1 MNKTFGS
8 MTLIVMVGVLFTSGY
23 AIAGPENI
31 NLNWGHQLNA
41 SDTACPSGTK
51 VLNVMRKVTNSLD
64 SGTGMNQYD
73 TVWWAT
79 IDYVQ
84 QVQVIQT
91 GPGEFCATV
100 KNQGSFES
108 VGGDSPGC
116 AGNSNCGT
124 SDGYL
129 APGVV
134 GTLQGGATITFT
146 GTFSPGNM
154 RTKGNIGTLDQ
165 ECDATQANG
174 GCNGAGFTAWLNEYF
189 TGVAGFSYD
198 WWGWVYHA
206 GDNGSWVNAESGNE
220 GNIVG
225 E

>member
-1 MNKTFGS
+1 
-8 MTLIVMVGVLFTSGY
+8 
-23 AIAGPENI
+23 
-31 NLNWGHQLNA
+31 
-41 SDTACPSGTK
+41 
-51 VLNVMRKVTNSLD
+51 
-64 SGTGMNQYD
+64 
-73 TVWWAT
+73 
-79 IDYVQ
+79 
-84 QVQVIQT
+84 
-91 GPGEFCATV
+91 
-100 KNQGSFES
+100 
-108 VGGDSPGC
+108 
-116 AGNSNCGT
+116 
-124 SDGYL
+124 
-129 APGVV
+129 
-134 GTLQGGATITFT
+134 
-146 GTFSPGNM
+146 M